1 MTEPISAQI
10 LPLEAF
16 FELGTFAPA
25 SVQRSFK
32 WGTTE
37 ADQLLRDML
46 HALKATEE
54 MTAEAMLADI
64 ISGAGLANDNIDAT
78 SDGVDVASAD
88 EIDDVPD
95 GFEFDEAAVPTLKP
109 RPASFFLGTVI
120 LHPATGDRYQ
130 LYDGLQRVTT
140 LTILLSVLRDLIEEP
155 KLKARLHATVAKA
168 DGAFRLTHRGASEM
182 LTRLVQPMGEA
193 ARVRRRAPPFVQAEA
208 SVYAI
213 LRSLRQALD
222 RRAPVAREALA
233 RFVL

>member
-10 LPLEAF
+10 LSLEAF

-109 RPASFFLGTVI
+109 RPASFFLGT
-120 LHPATGDRYQ
+120 
-130 LYDGLQRVTT
+130 
-140 LTILLSVLRDLIEEP
+140 
-155 KLKARLHATVAKA
+155 
-168 DGAFRLTHRGASEM
+168 
-182 LTRLVQPMGEA
+182 
-193 ARVRRRAPPFVQAEA
+193 
-208 SVYAI
+208 
-213 LRSLRQALD
+213 
-222 RRAPVAREALA
+222 
-233 RFVL
+233 